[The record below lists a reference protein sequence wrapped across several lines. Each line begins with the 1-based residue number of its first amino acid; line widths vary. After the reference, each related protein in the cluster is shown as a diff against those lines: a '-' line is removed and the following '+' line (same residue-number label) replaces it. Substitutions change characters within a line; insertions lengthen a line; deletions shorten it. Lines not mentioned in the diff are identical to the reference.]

1 MSNFGLKCFVGS
13 FIFSLAAVFAV
24 VWGHENFAAEEN
36 LPPLTLAENEVHN
49 IELFAA
55 TEENDPLYE
64 KFVELQKVDAAPQ
77 EDDDST
83 ESAGDGNTET
93 VVANG
98 SAEILYFPEDI
109 TEDETA
115 IYSSQ
120 ATLDEVQDEESIGT
134 SKNGLVDDSENQNS
148 KNDVKE
154 NADEEL
160 KIVDASLAPE
170 FVIPLVHNYKGGSAT
185 AQVSH
190 ETESNQIALASQ
202 DVALDNLG
210 IEGANNDRGNEG
222 SEGLTDKLAQATNE
236 YDNPWEVAEV
246 ANPNITK
253 NSMQP
258 TAKTEDE
265 LPVNENHVPYKMQ
278 KNILIPI
285 PEELNNK
292 DLTPQF
298 SSSAENRKL
307 EDELRRKHG
316 LPTIEEQ
323 KEIEKAMSNAANEE
337 KAQAGAQSG
346 NVKNGKSANQ
356 KELVDIDDDLD
367 DEEDEELED
376 ESATLTDSIA
386 AWFKNS
392 RKKSAEKNNKSTTVK
407 RNVII
412 NKTKVS
418 PATDPQANKESSI
431 FQKLLG
437 LRTDKESDILP
448 TELKLSFQPDR
459 AEISGQTLE
468 WLRAFSDN
476 VVNNEDVIIEI
487 RIDRSA
493 PYELQQKRLKLLYRI
508 LANNGVEYN
517 KVNIIF
523 TDREPN
529 SFIIRNVRLATEE
542 EKKIEAAKLGDN
554 PW

>member
-24 VWGHENFAAEEN
+24 IWGHKNFAAEEN

-64 KFVELQKVDAAPQ
+64 KFVELQKADVEPQ
-77 EDDDST
+77 EDSDST
-83 ESAGDGNTET
+83 ESAGDGNAET

-120 ATLDEVQDEESIGT
+120 TTLDEAKDEKNIGT
-134 SKNGLVDDSENQNS
+134 RNNGSVDDSENQNS
-148 KNDVKE
+148 KNDVE
-154 NADEEL
+154 ESADEEL

-170 FVIPLVHNYKGGSAT
+170 FVIPLVHNYKSGSAT
-185 AQVSH
+185 AKVSH

-202 DVALDNLG
+202 DVAIDNLG
-210 IEGANNDRGNEG
+210 IEGANNDRGNED

-253 NSMQP
+253 NSMQQ

-337 KAQAGAQSG
+337 NAHTGAQPS
-346 NVKNGKSANQ
+346 NAKNGKNTTQ
-356 KELVDIDDDLD
+356 KEAVDIDDDLD

-412 NKTKVS
+412 NKTNGSSAK
-418 PATDPQANKESSI
+418 DPQTNKESSI

-542 EKKIEAAKLGDN
+542 EKKIKAAKLGDN